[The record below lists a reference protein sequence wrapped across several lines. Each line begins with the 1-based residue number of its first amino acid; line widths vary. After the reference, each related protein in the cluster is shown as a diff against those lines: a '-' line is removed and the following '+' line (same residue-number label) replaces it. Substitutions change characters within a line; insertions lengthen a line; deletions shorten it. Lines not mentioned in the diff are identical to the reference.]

1 MNNNL
6 GADEFESGNPEYLV
20 QLLKLEQRFVTRAD
34 SQRYVAVGDKKR
46 LDTGR
51 VAIVN
56 MRPIV
61 VVELNFPDW
70 LHEDL
75 YDVPA
80 VILTTAIIDGRLASE
95 AVFAGIERVE
105 DLDESGDRIRLEI
118 TPMFGEAPMLACWPD
133 AKFPVVDGV
142 FSLETLAGEARAVL
156 GISVYLGGLNNPP
169 TVLTR

>member
-6 GADEFESGNPEYLV
+6 GADEFESGNPEYLA
-20 QLLKLEQRFVTRAD
+20 QLLKLEQRFVMRVD
-34 SQRYVAVGDKKR
+34 RQRYVGAGEEKR

-51 VAIVN
+51 VAVLN
-56 MRPIV
+56 MRPVV

-75 YDVPA
+75 YDVSA
-80 VILTTAIIDGRLASE
+80 VILTTAIVDGRLASE

-118 TPMFGEAPMLACWPD
+118 TPMFGEAPMLARWPD
-133 AKFPVVDGV
+133 ATFPVVDGV

-156 GISVYLGGLNNPP
+156 GISVYLGKLNNPP
-169 TVLTR
+169 TTLSR